1 MGSGLRYFVVA
12 LLAAVQLGGPFG
24 EATAEVDELNEQS
37 MIISLQV
44 EVGVSASAVVAH
56 LTFEDDPTV
65 TLPLLDRGEGRF
77 GTRTEL
83 LPKNYVVVFEAVGAP
98 GELSEP
104 ISLAELGADLGQPFV
119 ATTAPLGEEE
129 GLSSETQ
136 RLGWLALA
144 LGAAS
149 LSALAFWALGDR
161 DEDDAE
167 EEPAGAPASSE

>member
-1 MGSGLRYFVVA
+1 MRYFALTLVV
-12 LLAAVQLGGPFG
+12 AVQLGGGFG
-24 EATAEVDELNEQS
+24 EATAEVDELNEDS
-37 MIISLQV
+37 MIVSIEV

-65 TLPLLDRGEGRF
+65 TIPLLDRGEGRF
-77 GTRTEL
+77 GSRTEL
-83 LPKNYVVVFEAVGAP
+83 EPKNYVVVFEAVATP

-104 ISLAELGADLGQPFV
+104 VSLTELGADLNRPFV
-119 ATTAPLGEEE
+119 ATTSPTGEEE
-129 GLSSETQ
+129 GLSSDTQ

-161 DEDDAE
+161 DEDSVE
-167 EEPAGAPASSE
+167 EEAAETPARSE

>member
-1 MGSGLRYFVVA
+1 MGSGLKFFIVA
-12 LLAAVQLGGPFG
+12 LMAAVQLGGSFG
-24 EATAEVDELNEQS
+24 EATAEVDELHEQS
-37 MIISLQV
+37 MIVSIEV

-83 LPKNYVVVFEAVGAP
+83 QPKNYIVVFEAVAAP

-104 ISLAELGADLGQPFV
+104 VSLAELGADLDQPFV
-119 ATTAPLGEEE
+119 GTTGPAGGED
-129 GLSSETQ
+129 GLSSDTR

-161 DEDDAE
+161 DEERE
-167 EEPAGAPASSE
+167 EEPTELLASSE

>member
-1 MGSGLRYFVVA
+1 MKYLVFA
-12 LLAAVQLGGPFG
+12 LVAAVQLGGAFG
-24 EATAEVDELNEQS
+24 DATAEVDELNEQS
-37 MIISLQV
+37 MIISIEV

-65 TLPLLDRGEGRF
+65 TIPLLDRGEGRF

-83 LPKNYVVVFEAVGAP
+83 EPKNYIVVFEAVAAP

-104 ISLAELGADLGQPFV
+104 VSLTELGADLDQPFV
-119 ATTAPLGEEE
+119 ATTASAGEEE
-129 GLSSETQ
+129 GLSSDTQ

-161 DEDDAE
+161 DEDKAE
-167 EEPAGAPASSE
+167 EEPTEIPASSE